1 MKDAAEELADNLGV
15 GMLIVRKSRIQGT
28 GLYTDAPIRTR
39 TKIGEYTGE
48 RISIAQAK
56 KRTKGQKRITIV
68 ELSDK
73 EAIDGSVNG
82 GPFQFMNHSCDP
94 NVFTRIAYGRAEF
107 YTMRNVKAGDELTCD
122 YGDSHHE
129 GKLPCRCG
137 SAKCR
142 KFI

>member
-1 MKDAAEELADNLGV
+1 MAE
-15 GMLIVRKSRIQGT
+15 
-28 GLYTDAPIRTR
+28 
-39 TKIGEYTGE
+39 
-48 RISIAQAK
+48 AK
-56 KRTKGQKRITIV
+56 RRTKGQRRIAIV
-68 ELSDK
+68 ELNDK

-94 NVFTRIAYGRAEF
+94 NVFTRIAYDRAEF
-107 YTMRNVKAGDELTCD
+107 YTMRNVKAGEELTCN

>member
-1 MKDAAEELADNLGV
+1 
-15 GMLIVRKSRIQGT
+15 MLIVRKSRIQGT

-94 NVFTRIAYGRAEF
+94 NVLTRIAYARAEF
-107 YTMRNVKAGDELTCD
+107 YTMRSVQAGEELTCA

-129 GKLPCRCG
+129 GTLRCRCG
-137 SAKCR
+137 TAKCR
-142 KFI
+142 PR

>member
-1 MKDAAEELADNLGV
+1 
-15 GMLIVRKSRIQGT
+15 MLVVRKSRIQGA
-28 GLYTDAPIRTR
+28 GLYTDRPIRAR
-39 TKIGEYTGE
+39 QKIGEYTGE
-48 RISIAQAK
+48 RISVAQAR
-56 KRTKGQKRITIV
+56 KRAKTQRRITIV
-68 ELSDK
+68 ELNEK

-107 YTMRNVKAGDELTCD
+107 YAQRNIKAGAELTCD
-122 YGDSHHE
+122 YGDSHHD

-142 KFI
+142 KYI

>member
-1 MKDAAEELADNLGV
+1 
-15 GMLIVRKSRIQGT
+15 MLIVKKSRIQGT
-28 GLYTDAPIRTR
+28 GLYTNRAIRTR

-68 ELSDK
+68 ELNDK
-73 EAIDGSVNG
+73 EAIDGSVDG

-94 NVFTRIAYGRAEF
+94 NVFTRIAHGRAEF
-107 YTMRNVKAGDELTCD
+107 YTMKNVKAGDELTCD

-129 GKLPCRCG
+129 GKLPCHCG

>member
-1 MKDAAEELADNLGV
+1 
-15 GMLIVRKSRIQGT
+15 MLIVKKSLIQGT
-28 GLYTDAPIRTR
+28 GLYTDRAIGAR

-48 RISIAQAK
+48 RISIREANKRAK
-56 KRTKGQKRITIV
+56 QGKRITIV

-82 GPFQFMNHSCDP
+82 GPFQFMNHSCEP

-107 YTMRNVKAGDELTCD
+107 YTMRKVKAGEELTCD

-129 GKLPCRCG
+129 GQLPCRCG
-137 SAKCR
+137 SPKCR
-142 KFI
+142 KYI

>member
-1 MKDAAEELADNLGV
+1 
-15 GMLIVRKSRIQGT
+15 MLIVKKSRIQGT
-28 GLYTDAPIRTR
+28 GLYTNHPIRTR
-39 TKIGEYTGE
+39 TKIGEYAGE

-56 KRTKGQKRITIV
+56 KRTKRQKRITIV

-94 NVFTRIAYGRAEF
+94 NVFTRIAYVRAEF
-107 YTMRNVKAGDELTCD
+107 YTMKNVKAGDELTCD